1 MDGTDE
7 GRCPSAQTLLAM
19 QAHADAWEDLED
31 RYGILEVEEASAL
44 LGIVDPAVVA
54 ARTERGELLGVV
66 REGRMIFP
74 RFQFVAG
81 LGPATGLAEILAV
94 FRDNDWDPD
103 SIALWF
109 VDTDGYC
116 NGAEPAAILASNP
129 DLVLSAA
136 RSGSAR
142 W

>member
-1 MDGTDE
+1 MGGTNE
-7 GRCPSAQTLLAM
+7 GCPSAQTLLAM

-44 LGIVDPAVVA
+44 LGIVDPAEVA

-81 LGPATGLAEILAV
+81 LGSAMGLGEILAV
-94 FRDNDWDPD
+94 FRDNDWAPD